1 MAFKIENNKFDIKDA
16 LPDFYLSYSAYV
28 LQTRAIPDSRDGLKQ
43 GARFIIFAQMKHKLV
58 YNKDRRKA
66 VATVNAGMEFSPHGD
81 ASVYG
86 TAVRLSQPFSLRYPI
101 IEVKGNNGSLFAGDD
116 FSASRYVEMR
126 SNKIADEM
134 TNLLPKET
142 IDKWKLNYTQEQE
155 YPTVFPTRF
164 PFSLVNGNTGIGV
177 GCSSSIPQFN
187 LCEVSDAL
195 VKLLYNP
202 SISFEEVYCPIDF
215 ATGGIIINE
224 AEVKESLKV
233 GNGKAACI
241 RAKIEYDSDKNELSV
256 RELPYQVFTSTVSKQ
271 IQTAIDENKL
281 YGVESFFDGTGFEG
295 INIRIKLTKGANPEK
310 VCKLLYKETSL
321 QHHYS
326 INMMM
331 LENGTTPRLFS
342 WKEMMESY
350 LNHLKNVVR
359 KAYEFDLRKIQDRIH
374 ILEGYLKALA
384 NIEEVIQII
393 KTSTS
398 VEDAKKNLEQ
408 KFGFTAAQA
417 KAILDLKLQR
427 LANIEKIKIENELAD
442 ISKKAEE
449 ITAILSNEELF
460 KKEIEKEIL
469 RVKKEYGDCRRT
481 VNMNL
486 KFDNDNDEEPIEEKT
501 VIVHLTNFGNLYTFE
516 STTLMTQK
524 RGGKGVKVK
533 MDNNEYIIDT
543 ISDSNTNS
551 CIVFSNKGKA
561 YSINLNDLPVNQ
573 KVNIN
578 NVFNFEI
585 GEQITNIIPYS
596 KINNN
601 NYMIFITKNGMIKKT
616 SLEEY
621 RIKKSRGVIAIKIKD
636 GDALKRVILVDST
649 PIGILTKLG
658 NYLIIDTETINPTGR
673 ITSGVIGI
681 KLSKDDE
688 VVDAKA
694 IPPNTK
700 EIISISLSGMIKR
713 TNFDSFSIGNRAT
726 KGSSIQK
733 LKDNDTMISFNT
745 IDEKDSE
752 IAIVSN
758 KAIIKIPLKEIQ
770 VLSKN
775 TFGAQA
781 KKIESGEIITEILK
795 IKER

>member
-1 MAFKIENNKFDIKDA
+1 MSFHIKDNKFDIKDA
-16 LPDFYLSYSAYV
+16 LPDFYLPFSGYV

-134 TNLLPKET
+134 TNLLSKET

-155 YPTVFPTRF
+155 YPTVLPTRF

-187 LCEVSDAL
+187 LREVSDAL

-202 SISFEEVYCPIDF
+202 EISFEEIYCPIDF

-224 AEVKESLKV
+224 EEVKESLKN

-271 IQTAIDENKL
+271 IQAAIDENKL

-331 LENGTTPRLFS
+331 LENGTTPRLFN

-350 LNHLKNVVR
+350 LSHLEDVIR
-359 KAYEFDLRKIQDRIH
+359 KAYLFDLRKIQNRIH

-384 NIEEVIQII
+384 NIEEVIQVI
-393 KTSTS
+393 KTAADIENASRG
-398 VEDAKKNLEQ
+398 LQQ

-427 LANIEKIKIENELAD
+427 LANMEKIKIENELAD

-449 ITAILSNEELF
+449 ITAILYSEELF

-469 RVKKEYGDCRRT
+469 RVKKEYGDARRT
-481 VNMNL
+481 INMNL
-486 KFDNDNDEEPIEEKT
+486 KFDGDDEEPVEKKT
-501 VIVHLTNFGNLYTFE
+501 LIVHLTNFGNLYTFE
-516 STTLMTQK
+516 STTLMTQR
-524 RGGKGVKVK
+524 RGGKGTKVK
-533 MDNNEYIIDT
+533 MDSNEYIIDT
-543 ISDSNTNS
+543 ISDSNASN
-551 CIVFSNKGKA
+551 CLIFSNKGKV
-561 YSINLNDLPVNQ
+561 YTINLNDLPINQ

-578 NVFNFEI
+578 TIFEFET
-585 GEQITNIIPYS
+585 GEQITNIIPFS
-596 KINNN
+596 KINNR
-601 NYMIFITKNGMIKKT
+601 NYMVFVTKNGMIKKS

-621 RIKKSRGVIAIKIKD
+621 RIKKSKGVIAVKIKD
-636 GDALKRVILVDST
+636 GDVLKRVMLVDSA
-649 PIGILTKLG
+649 PVGILTKAG

-673 ITSGVIGI
+673 ATSGVIGI

-688 VVDAKA
+688 VVDAKI

-700 EIISISLSGMIKR
+700 EIISISSSGMIKR
-713 TNFDSFSIGNRAT
+713 TDYDSFSIGNRAT

-733 LKDNDTMISFNT
+733 LKDNDTMISFNV
-745 IDEKDSE
+745 IDEKDDE
-752 IAIVSN
+752 IAVVSN
-758 KAIIKIPLKEIQ
+758 KAIIKISLKETQ
-770 VLSKN
+770 LSSK
-775 TFGAQA
+775 GAQGTQA
-781 KKIESGEIITEILK
+781 KKMDARERITEVLK

>member
-1 MAFKIENNKFDIKDA
+1 MGFHIKDNKFDIKDA
-16 LPDFYLSYSAYV
+16 LPDFYLPFSGYV

-116 FSASRYVEMR
+116 YSASRYVEMR

-155 YPTVFPTRF
+155 YPTVLPTRF

-187 LCEVSDAL
+187 LREVCDAL
-195 VKLLYNP
+195 IKLLYNP
-202 SISFEEVYCPIDF
+202 EVDFEEIYCPIDF

-224 AEVKESLKV
+224 EEVKESLKN

-271 IQTAIDENKL
+271 IQAAIDENKL

-295 INIRIKLTKGANPEK
+295 INIRIKLTKSANPEK

-321 QHHYS
+321 QHHFS

-331 LENGTTPRLFS
+331 LKNGTTPCLFN

-350 LNHLKNVVR
+350 LSHLEDVIR
-359 KAYEFDLRKIQDRIH
+359 KAYLFDLRKIRNRIH

-384 NIEEVIQII
+384 NIEEVIQVI
-393 KTSTS
+393 KTAAD
-398 VEDAKKNLEQ
+398 VENANRGLQQ
-408 KFGFTAAQA
+408 KFRFSAAQA
-417 KAILDLKLQR
+417 KAILDLKLQK
-427 LANIEKIKIENELAD
+427 LANMEKIKIENELAD

-449 ITAILSNEELF
+449 ITAILNSEELF

-469 RVKKEYGDCRRT
+469 RVKKEYGDARRT

-486 KFDNDNDEEPIEEKT
+486 KFDGDDDEPVEKKT
-501 VIVHLTNFGNLYTFE
+501 LIVHLTNFGNLYTFE

-524 RGGKGVKVK
+524 RGGKGTKVK
-533 MDNNEYIIDT
+533 MDSNEYIINT
-543 ISDSNTNS
+543 INDFNNNN
-551 CIVFSNKGKA
+551 CLLFSNKGKV
-561 YSINLNDLPVNQ
+561 YTINLNELPINQ
-573 KVNIN
+573 KININ
-578 NVFNFEI
+578 TFFEFESE
-585 GEQITNIIPYS
+585 EQITNIIPFN
-596 KINNN
+596 KINSR
-601 NYMIFITKNGMIKKT
+601 NYMIFVTKNGLVKKT

-621 RIKKSRGVIAIKIKD
+621 RIKKSKGVIAVKIKE
-636 GDALKRVILVDST
+636 GDELKKVLFVDSA
-649 PIGILTKLG
+649 PLGILTKSG
-658 NYLIIDTETINPTGR
+658 NFLIIDTKQINPTGR
-673 ITSGVIGI
+673 ATSGVIGI
-681 KLSKDDE
+681 KLSENDE
-688 VVDAKA
+688 VTDAQ
-694 IPPNTK
+694 IISPSTK
-700 EIISISLSGMIKR
+700 EIVSISQQGLVKR
-713 TNFDSFSIGNRAT
+713 TDYSSFSIGNRAT
-726 KGSSIQK
+726 KGSLIQK
-733 LKDNDTMISFNT
+733 LKENDSMVSFNIIDNYDNDI
-745 IDEKDSE
+745 
-752 IAIVSN
+752 IVVST
-758 KAIIKIPLKEIQ
+758 KAIIKIPLEEIQLSNKGAQGTIAKKLNRNERITDILKEKEI
-770 VLSKN
+770 
-775 TFGAQA
+775 
-781 KKIESGEIITEILK
+781 
-795 IKER
+795 